1 MMNFLKRII
10 AREASVS
17 PATTQKQARRKIL
30 KMGLAGAAGLMA
42 GFANIL
48 PASARETIGY
58 TVSIKNVHTGEVFS
72 GVYRVGGYYVPRA
85 FRQINHVM
93 RDHRTGD
100 LHPIDPRLVDI
111 LSKMQKRCA
120 CSDPITVLSGYRSP
134 KTNNMLRSTTRNVA
148 RNSYH
153 MRGQAV
159 DIRVPGTAASQVQQV
174 ALSLKAGGVGYYP
187 RRSFVHVDTGA
198 IRDWVS

>member
-1 MMNFLKRII
+1 MKKIM
-10 AREASVS
+10 
-17 PATTQKQARRKIL
+17 RRKIL
-30 KMGLAGAAGLMA
+30 KMGITGAAGLIASFA
-42 GFANIL
+42 GIL

-58 TVSIKNVHTGEVFS
+58 TVSIKNSHTGEVFE

-100 LHPIDPRLVDI
+100 LHPIDPRLIDI
-111 LSKMQKRCA
+111 LSKMQKRCR
-120 CSDPITVLSGYRSP
+120 CSEPITVLSGYRSP
-134 KTNNMLRSTTRNVA
+134 KTNNMLRSTTLNVA
-148 RNSYH
+148 RNSFH

-174 ALSLKAGGVGYYP
+174 ALSLQAGGVGYYP
-187 RRSFVHVDTGA
+187 RRSFVHVDTGG
-198 IRDWVS
+198 IRNWVA